1 MRVVDETLCWR
12 VCERICSGSGGVN
25 VVCTDWI
32 EPRKT
37 VTEGKRERE
46 GNTGIGRGVSQVRM
60 MRISSV
66 RRFI

>member
-1 MRVVDETLCWR
+1 MKRCGGR
-12 VCERICSGSGGVN
+12 VCEGICSGSGGVD

-37 VTEGKRERE
+37 VTEGQRERE
-46 GNTGIGRGVSQVRM
+46 GDTGIGRGVSRVR

>member
-1 MRVVDETLCWR
+1 M
-12 VCERICSGSGGVN
+12 N

-37 VTEGKRERE
+37 VTEGERERE
-46 GNTGIGRGVSQVRM
+46 RNTSIGRGVSQVRM
-60 MRISSV
+60 RISSV

>member
-1 MRVVDETLCWR
+1 M
-12 VCERICSGSGGVN
+12 N